1 METDILC
8 VYLSIS
14 LLLQSSLL
22 MTILGE
28 LPISDGDRSIHGKI
42 GYASQQAW
50 IFNGTVKENIL
61 FGQDFDKDRY
71 LKVIDAC
78 ALEKVRYGRHTLYG
92 HYQYTGVEM
101 LPDCLPV
108 SSDRQNI
115 FSPVS
120 SNIQPN

>member
-1 METDILC
+1 MELDALC

-28 LPISDGDRSIHGKI
+28 LPISDGDRSIHGKV

-71 LKVIDAC
+71 LEVINAC
-78 ALEKVRYGRHTLYG
+78 ALQKVRYGHL
-92 HYQYTGVEM
+92 
-101 LPDCLPV
+101 
-108 SSDRQNI
+108 SI
-115 FSPVS
+115 FR
-120 SNIQPN
+120 